1 MQKQAKNTEIL
12 SVQQVLSDGETSSAA
27 KRWLDSWQLL
37 SRMTVTE
44 GRKKISVI
52 VVNWNGQRLLQD
64 CLGSLA
70 RQTYTNR
77 EIILVDNGST
87 DSSIPYVKEK
97 FPDVKIVE
105 LRENTGFTGG
115 NAAGLKATDGHFV
128 ALVNNDTR
136 VDDRW
141 LENLVQPMRQDSK
154 IGICASKILFDGGA
168 EINSA
173 GDGLTTA
180 AVGFN
185 RGLGAKSTLGDH
197 PEPVFGA
204 CGAGA
209 LYRRRML
216 DEIGF
221 LDEDFFLYD
230 EDTDLS
236 FRAQLAGWKCVYAPD
251 AVMYHKANATAGRLS
266 DTHVYYHTRNLEF
279 VWIKNMPI
287 GLMFRYAHHKIMQEV
302 GSFCYLCLRHWKWRP
317 FFKAKRDALWMLPRM
332 WKKRRAIQAGR
343 RVSNSYLRSLMTS
356 MFTLD
361 FASQKIRQM
370 IKG

>member
-1 MQKQAKNTEIL
+1 ME
-12 SVQQVLSDGETSSAA
+12 SE
-27 KRWLDSWQLL
+27 
-37 SRMTVTE
+37 
-44 GRKKISVI
+44 KKISVI
-52 VVNWNGQRLLQD
+52 VVNWNGQSFLED
-64 CLGSLA
+64 CLSSLS

-115 NAAGLKATDGHFV
+115 NAAGLKATDGMFV

-136 VDDRW
+136 ADDRW
-141 LENLVQPMRQDSK
+141 LENLVQPMSK
-154 IGICASKILFDGGA
+154 DARVGICASKLLFEGGA
-168 EINSA
+168 QINSA
-173 GDGLTTA
+173 SDGLTTA

-185 RGLGAKSTLGDH
+185 RGLGAQSALYDH
-197 PEPVFGA
+197 PELVFGA
-204 CGAGA
+204 CGAA
-209 LYRRRML
+209 VLYRRRML
-216 DEIGF
+216 GEIGF

-236 FRAQLAGWKCVYAPD
+236 FRAHLAGWRCVYVPA
-251 AVMYHKANATAGRLS
+251 AVLQHKSNATSIKLS
-266 DTHVYYHTRNLEF
+266 DVHVYYHTRNLEF
-279 VWIKNMPI
+279 VWVKNMPAA
-287 GLMFRYAHHKIMQEV
+287 LMLRFAHHKLLQEI
-302 GSFCYLCLRHWKWRP
+302 GSFCYLCLRHGKWAPYFRG
-317 FFKAKRDALWMLPRM
+317 KIDALKMLPRM

-343 RVSNSYLRSLMTS
+343 RVSNCYLRSLMTS